1 MPRGW
6 DSYFVESDGRTAS
19 IFCDLDPPSTD
30 VTESLP
36 YVLCIR
42 IALHSPGEHGLTTD
56 EEFNTLSALEDH
68 LEAIVT
74 ERLRG
79 RYVGRYTHDGRRTF
93 FVYVPDANPDQSL
106 VTRSLTDLRY
116 RPDLWVE
123 PDSSWQKY
131 RNWLYPSPEEL
142 QTIEDRRTLEALA
155 KEGDD
160 HSIPRDVDHWI
171 YFESAA
177 DRSSFSNDV
186 VGEGFEIRSQWDD
199 AEVPGRPY
207 GLQVFRRHS
216 VDFDALAPVVRD
228 LFRRAER
235 HSGDYDGW
243 ETSVEKPPPGAA

>member
-6 DSYFVESDGRTAS
+6 DSYFVEIEGRTAS
-19 IFCDLDPPSTD
+19 IFCDLDPPSAK
-30 VTESLP
+30 VTSSLP
-36 YVLCIR
+36 CVLCIR

-56 EEFNTLSALEDH
+56 EEFNALSTLEDH

-74 ERLRG
+74 EQLRG
-79 RYVGRYTHDGRRTF
+79 RYVGRYTHNGRRTF
-93 FVYVPDANPDQSL
+93 FVYVPDANPDQS
-106 VTRSLTDLRY
+106 RIANSLTDLGY
-116 RPDLWVE
+116 PPELWAE

-131 RNWLYPSPEEL
+131 SWLYPSTEEL

-177 DRSSFSNDV
+177 DRSSFINDV
-186 VGEGFEIRSQWDD
+186 VGQGFEIRSQWDN
-199 AEVPGRPY
+199 AEVPRRPY
-207 GLQVFRRHS
+207 GLQVFRRHP
-216 VDFDALAPVVRD
+216 VDFDSLASVVRD
-228 LFRRAER
+228 LLRRAER

-243 ETSVEKPPPGAA
+243 ETSVEKPSRGAA